1 MDIKR
6 FKGQVSLEYLM
17 TYGIA
22 IAIVVIAVAA
32 LYSMGVFSGSTT
44 TAPPCSNCFSDF
56 AYNARAWDADAD
68 ILTIEMKNG
77 PASMSYADCSAD
89 PGGASACSIVGN
101 ETESGTAVAAGSLFQ
116 VEINGDGSQDVK
128 LTLQFK
134 QSGSSLVQTR
144 TQTIS
149 ADYFD

>member
-56 AYNARAWDADAD
+56 AYNARAYNTGN
-68 ILTIEMKNG
+68 LSLEMKNG
-77 PASMSYADCSAD
+77 PAAMSYAVCS
-89 PGGASACSIVGN
+89 GVQGVNTIACSIVDN
-101 ETESGTAVAAGSLFQ
+101 SSGVDAGSLFQ
-116 VEINGDGSQDVK
+116 MEIDADKTGGDVD
-128 LTLQFK
+128 LTFRFK
-134 QSGSSLVQTR
+134 TGTSNIVQTR

-149 ADYFD
+149 ADYFE